1 MGPPVVVL
9 GRWRLHLPLKLLGL
23 RTDAS
28 RMQFK
33 ARNRLLRDAEG
44 FTLIEILVVILII
57 GILAAI
63 AIPAFLGQR
72 EKARDAGAKSAVRQA
87 RGAAEVYGIDHSDS
101 YAGMDEAAL
110 TQIESSLNDATE
122 LTVANATG
130 SGYRVSVKD
139 PSGSR
144 TFTITKTG
152 SSVLRSCTPQG
163 GGCLTTQA
171 GVNGW

>member
-1 MGPPVVVL
+1 ML
-9 GRWRLHLPLKLLGL
+9 SE
-23 RTDAS
+23 T
-28 RMQFK
+28 
-33 ARNRLLRDAEG
+33 RNRIRHQESG
-44 FTLIEILVVILII
+44 FTLIELLVVILII

-72 EKARDAGAKSAVRQA
+72 EKARDTSAKSAVRQA

-101 YAGMDEAAL
+101 YAGMDEDAL
-110 TQIESSLNDATE
+110 RTIESSLNAATD
-122 LTVANATG
+122 LTVANATD

-144 TFTITKTG
+144 TFVITKTG
-152 SSVLRSCTPQG
+152 SSVVRSCTPQG
-163 GGCLTTQA
+163 GGCVTTQA